1 MFNMESAKCV
11 GDNLHNKVQDFYLK
25 KDEAKSKI
33 KKLFDICLSKKVRA
47 VVYYTGH
54 GEIGTGSWCF
64 DDGTLSLQD
73 LANLLPAGSFP
84 PLLIAD
90 SCFSGCWANLCKQGK
105 DGGANFHCLSAS
117 PELSVALD
125 GGK

>member
-73 LANLLPAGSFP
+73 LANLLPA
-84 PLLIAD
+84 
-90 SCFSGCWANLCKQGK
+90 
-105 DGGANFHCLSAS
+105 
-117 PELSVALD
+117 
-125 GGK
+125 